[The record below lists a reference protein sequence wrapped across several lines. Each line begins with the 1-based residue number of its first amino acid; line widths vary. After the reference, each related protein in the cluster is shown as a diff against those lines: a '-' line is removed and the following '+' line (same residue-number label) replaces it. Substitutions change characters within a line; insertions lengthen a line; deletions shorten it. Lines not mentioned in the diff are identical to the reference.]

1 MGGVSATLG
10 NGYEIQGQ
18 IVLKGCRE
26 GYCEYG
32 LTTGILCWLC
42 DVLRE

>member
-1 MGGVSATLG
+1 MGGVSAILG

-18 IVLKGCRE
+18 IVLKCGRE
-26 GYCEYG
+26 GYCQYG